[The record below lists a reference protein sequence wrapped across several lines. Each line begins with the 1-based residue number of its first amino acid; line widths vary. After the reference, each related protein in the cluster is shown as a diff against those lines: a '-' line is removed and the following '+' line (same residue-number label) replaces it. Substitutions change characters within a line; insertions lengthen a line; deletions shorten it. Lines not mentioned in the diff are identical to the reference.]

1 MAKICRTK
9 LELEN
14 TFYSSFIRQF
24 ILILTKMQLFRN
36 RNETNTK
43 LRFCAN
49 YQKPQSIW
57 LEVIFFF
64 FALRVGNSRP

>member
-36 RNETNTK
+36 RDETNTK

-49 YQKPQSIW
+49 YQKPQSI
-57 LEVIFFF
+57 
-64 FALRVGNSRP
+64 